1 MTTQLSV
8 TAEGLNVRSGPTTN
22 ATVVAGLGRGDLV
35 TLISLSGDGLWFK
48 VTLPSGKEG
57 WVRNK
62 FVAAVPDQ
70 VLTKPGDPPWMVIAN
85 AEIGMKEYPGNGENP
100 RILEYLRSTTLAAPD
115 SARDETP
122 WCSAFANWC
131 VERSGYEG
139 TDSAWARSW
148 LNWGVAIDKP
158 QRGCITVFTR
168 DGNKGHVA
176 FYLGSTS
183 AGIKVLGGNQSN
195 AVCVSVYRKSD
206 VLGYRLPHALTSRV
220 STVSGGTSKGTHV
233 VRRAGRIP

>member
-1 MTTQLSV
+1 MGTQYAV
-8 TAEGLNVRSGPTTN
+8 TAEGLNVRSGPTVN
-22 ATVVAGLGRGDLV
+22 AAATGGLVKGDVV
-35 TLISLSGDGLWFK
+35 TLISVSGDGLWFK

-62 FVAAVPDQ
+62 FLAAVPDQ
-70 VLTKPGDPPWMVIAN
+70 DLGKPDDPPWLAIAT
-85 AEIGMKEYPGNGENP
+85 AEVGIKEYPGNGENP

-131 VERSGYEG
+131 VEKSGYEG

-148 LNWGVAIDKP
+148 LNWGAPLDKP
-158 QRGCITVFTR
+158 RRGCVTVFQR

-176 FYLGSTS
+176 FFLAAG
-183 AGIKVLGGNQSN
+183 AGGIKVLGGNQSN
-195 AVCVSVYRKSD
+195 AVCISSYKKAD
-206 VLGYRLPHALTSRV
+206 LLGYRLPHDLA
-220 STVSGGTSKGTHV
+220 
-233 VRRAGRIP
+233 